1 MIWQEYGLDR
11 LQEGIAVLF
20 PKSGLSARALLG
32 QVLQGDIRGAAAELF
47 SGCGV
52 SLSSPFQGMKNIFI
66 WLLILGI
73 VSSLMSHFIEIFD
86 RHQVADLGFYFMY
99 LLFVAILMQCF
110 REAAETAKAALENT
124 ILFIRLLMP
133 TYLFTIGVATGSMTA
148 GAACQILLFVVYGI
162 EMILEKGV
170 LPVLYSLVLLVF
182 LNGIWVEEK
191 LSLFIEFLEKG
202 IGWVLKGAL
211 GIITG
216 FSIFQSL
223 LTPVLDSVRKTGL
236 QSLISALPGVGDV
249 ADSVIELTLGSAAAI
264 KGGIGVFLL
273 LALMALLFLPLLK
286 IALIA
291 VAVKA
296 TAAFMGIVSDRRLT
310 ACVNRTGDMGL
321 LLFRTV
327 GTAMLLFFVSIA
339 ILTASGGR

>member
-1 MIWQEYGLDR
+1 M
-11 LQEGIAVLF
+11 
-20 PKSGLSARALLG
+20 
-32 QVLQGDIRGAAAELF
+32 
-47 SGCGV
+47 
-52 SLSSPFQGMKNIFI
+52 
-66 WLLILGI
+66 
-73 VSSLMSHFIEIFD
+73 
-86 RHQVADLGFYFMY
+86 
-99 LLFVAILMQCF
+99 
-110 REAAETAKAALENT
+110 
-124 ILFIRLLMP
+124 
-133 TYLFTIGVATGSMTA
+133 
-148 GAACQILLFVVYGI
+148 
-162 EMILEKGV
+162 
-170 LPVLYSLVLLVF
+170 
-182 LNGIWVEEK
+182 EEK

-339 ILTASGGR
+339 ILTASGSR